1 MIQVGDNVNFK
12 RVKAV
17 PKRLQGCVAKIIH
30 EEPLYYIV
38 RYGMHGEAN
47 CYKKDLF
54 DPADHGVWN
63 TINSRVRVVSDC
75 KSKGRIGTI
84 IKTRYQPNPEESWCK
99 ICVQL
104 DATSNEPSRKVVYD
118 FYSVE
123 RV

>member
-12 RVKAV
+12 RVNSL
-17 PKRLQGCVAKIIH
+17 PKRLQGRVAKVLS
-30 EEPLYYIV
+30 ESERYYLV
-38 RYGMHGEAN
+38 RYGMNGECAPF
-47 CYKKDLF
+47 KKELF
-54 DPADHGVWN
+54 DSADHGVWN
-63 TINSRVRVVSDC
+63 KINSRVRVVSDC

-84 IKTRYQPNPEESWCK
+84 IKTRYQPNPKESWCK